1 MDTLPRVIGVLIQLL
16 QANDTSEVTQVQ
28 NSIMTIYHLNPKGR
42 GNETEKEFRID
53 FLETIVG
60 ILNEIQRSQE
70 DLLRKRALRM
80 I

>member
-1 MDTLPRVIGVLIQLL
+1 MKQKKNL
-16 QANDTSEVTQVQ
+16 S
-28 NSIMTIYHLNPKGR
+28 
-42 GNETEKEFRID
+42 RID

>member
-1 MDTLPRVIGVLIQLL
+1 MKQKKNL
-16 QANDTSEVTQVQ
+16 
-28 NSIMTIYHLNPKGR
+28 
-42 GNETEKEFRID
+42 FRID